1 MEVEAVTLP
10 TVKDLTRAQR
20 MLLLRFVCACAWA
33 DREIRAEERDFVSR
47 LARKLELNAA
57 ERGQVERWLAS
68 PDAIDPIDPAAVPEE
83 HRRQFLHAAESV
95 ISADGHIAPAEREEL
110 LRFARRVRDS

>member
-1 MEVEAVTLP
+1 MR
-10 TVKDLTRAQR
+10 DLTRKER
-20 MLLLRFVCACAWA
+20 MLLMRFVCTCAWA

-47 LARKLELNAA
+47 LARKLGLDAG
-57 ERGQVERWLAS
+57 ERREVEAWLAS
-68 PDAIDPIDPAAVPEE
+68 PSAFEPVDPSAVPEE

-95 ISADGHIAPAEREEL
+95 IAADGDIARAEQEQL